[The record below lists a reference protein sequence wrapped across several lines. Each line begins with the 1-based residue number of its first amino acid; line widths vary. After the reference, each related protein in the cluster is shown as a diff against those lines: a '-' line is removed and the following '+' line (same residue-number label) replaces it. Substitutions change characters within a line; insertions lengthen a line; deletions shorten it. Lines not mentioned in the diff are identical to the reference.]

1 MALSMKTMEFQ
12 LHESLVQL
20 QEMLTLLNFD
30 REYLDLLEDSK
41 TRIKTR
47 KYHVAVMGEFKRGK
61 STLLNALL
69 GTPVLPADATPT
81 TAAVSR
87 ITYGQHERTVLF
99 FRDGSSEEIPF
110 SSLTDAVTK
119 LTANGQ
125 AVSGSLREAV
135 L

>member
-69 GTPVLPADATPT
+69 GTPSSRRRHPHHRRRQPHHLRPA
-81 TAAVSR
+81 R
-87 ITYGQHERTVLF
+87 
-99 FRDGSSEEIPF
+99 RDGSLLPRRLLGRDSFFQPH
-110 SSLTDAVTK
+110 
-119 LTANGQ
+119 
-125 AVSGSLREAV
+125 
-135 L
+135 